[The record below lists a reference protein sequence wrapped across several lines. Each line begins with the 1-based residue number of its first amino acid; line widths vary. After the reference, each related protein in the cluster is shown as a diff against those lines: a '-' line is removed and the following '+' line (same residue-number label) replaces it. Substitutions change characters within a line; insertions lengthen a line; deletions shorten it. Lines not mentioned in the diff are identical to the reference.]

1 MQDEHPGFRAR
12 TIGFRELVVLIA
24 LIMACQAIAVDTML
38 PALPAIGRD
47 LGVSDANSTQWVIT
61 TYIAGVGLG
70 QLFWGMLS
78 DRFGR
83 RRVLLIGLTL
93 YVLAAAAVGMAG
105 TFEELLAW
113 RFAHGVAAASM
124 VLARSIIRDLY
135 SGRQMARIM
144 SLTFIVFIMV
154 PIIAPSIGQLVL
166 FVAPWRAL
174 FHVFCGFAAAV
185 LLWVYL
191 RLPETLHPEY
201 RMTLTAGH
209 IAHAVAT
216 VVGDRA
222 SRWYTLGVALMFGAI
237 IGYVGMMPQ
246 IFGAVFH
253 RPSVMPSVFACCAAS
268 MGVASYLN
276 SRVVERFGMR
286 IISQAGLLIFIVVTG
301 LHVAVAALG
310 AETLWTFVVLQGATM
325 GCFGLIMA
333 NFGAMAMESMGSVAG
348 IAASLQGCAGTCG
361 GALIAA
367 LMGQQFNGSTLP
379 LALGALLCGLVSLG
393 FVLLAE
399 GGRLFQAHHFVPG
412 ESSPAASGL
421 H

>member
-1 MQDEHPGFRAR
+1 
-12 TIGFRELVVLIA
+12 
-24 LIMACQAIAVDTML
+24 
-38 PALPAIGRD
+38 
-47 LGVSDANSTQWVIT
+47 
-61 TYIAGVGLG
+61 
-70 QLFWGMLS
+70 
-78 DRFGR
+78 
-83 RRVLLIGLTL
+83 
-93 YVLAAAAVGMAG
+93 
-105 TFEELLAW
+105 
-113 RFAHGVAAASM
+113 
-124 VLARSIIRDLY
+124 
-135 SGRQMARIM
+135 MARVM

-166 FVAPWRAL
+166 LVAPWRAL

-201 RMTLTAGH
+201 RMTLTVGH
-209 IAHAVAT
+209 VAHAVAK
-216 VVGDRA
+216 VVGDSA
-222 SRWYTLGVALMFGAI
+222 SRWYTLGVALMFGSI

-253 RPSVMPSVFACCAAS
+253 RPSLMPSVFASCAAS

-276 SRVVERFGMR
+276 SRFVERFGMR
-286 IISQAGLLIFIVVTG
+286 IISQAGLLIFIAVTA
-301 LHVAVAALG
+301 LHVLVAGLRL
-310 AETLWTFVVLQGATM
+310 ETLWTFVVLQGATM

-333 NFGAMAMESMGSVAG
+333 NFGAMAMESMGPVAG
-348 IAASLQGCAGTCG
+348 IAASLQGCTGTCG

-367 LMGQQFNGSTLP
+367 LMGQQFNASTLP

-399 GGRLFQAHHFVPG
+399 GGRLFQAHHLVPD
-412 ESSPAASGL
+412 EPAAASPGI